1 MLLIGAVY
9 MIKKIK
15 KFYLKYF
22 KKVIKYD
29 RSNQFGDLIYLRP
42 L

>member
-1 MLLIGAVY
+1 MLLITAVY

-15 KFYLKYF
+15 NIYLKYF

-29 RSNQFGDLIYLRP
+29 RSNQFGALIYLCP